1 MIGIFLMKPLLFCAV
16 IVFMF
21 GWTSAQDNDAVSYSK
36 DIYPIVKS
44 KCIKCHEQDEENPNS
59 FAMDNVSLIRT
70 SGKTKNLVV
79 PGNGSNSY
87 LVIKLLPKPPKG
99 AQMPI
104 FSKKKLSEDE
114 VNLFIRWI
122 DQGAKDN

>member
-1 MIGIFLMKPLLFCAV
+1 MKPLYLCAV
-16 IVFMF
+16 IIFLF
-21 GWTSAQDNDAVSYSK
+21 GWTSAQDKDEVSYSK

-44 KCIKCHEQDEENPNS
+44 KCIKCHEKDDENPNS
-59 FAMDNVSLIRT
+59 YAMDNVTLIRS

-79 PGNGSNSY
+79 PGDGANSY

-104 FSKKKLSEDE
+104 FSKKKLSDEDID
-114 VNLFIRWI
+114 LFKRWI

>member
-1 MIGIFLMKPLLFCAV
+1 MKLFLTFILLMLFWC
-16 IVFMF
+16 
-21 GWTSAQDNDAVSYSK
+21 TSLPAQTVSFSK
-36 DIYPIVKS
+36 DVFPLVKS
-44 KCIKCHEQDEENPNS
+44 KCLKCHEKDDENPNN
-59 FAMDNVSLIRT
+59 FAMDNLALIKS
-70 SGKTKNLVV
+70 SGRAKDMVI
-79 PGNGSNSY
+79 PGDGANSY

-114 VNLFIRWI
+114 INIFRNWI